1 MVTRVALAIL
11 LLTVTGCT
19 SRPKVAPTIERRKED
34 LLRGISRSNERLK
47 SLRGRGR
54 IAVSTGDRTYSGN
67 FSLLYSSPEKL
78 RIDVHGPFG
87 IQLLSVTSV
96 GDSVLAVMPMADIA
110 LVSRASSPGVGGLGE
125 VVTARDLMELATAT
139 VSVADTIRPDRVTLE
154 RKSGFDVLIY
164 EESGYTKRITV
175 NARTGATVARSTH
188 DMANRSVLE
197 CDYGRFKL
205 TEGILR
211 PYVVKIREVE
221 SGNRL
226 EMVYEH
232 QSLNRRL
239 DDREFYLEIP
249 RGVEII
255 QDK

>member
-1 MVTRVALAIL
+1 LVIRVALAIL
-11 LLTVTGCT
+11 LLGVTGCT
-19 SRPKVAPTIERRKED
+19 SRYKVAPTIERRKED
-34 LLRGISRSNERLK
+34 LLRGISRSNERLR

-54 IAVSTGDRTYSGN
+54 IAVSTGGRTYSGN
-67 FSLLYSSPEKL
+67 FSLLYRSPEKL
-78 RIDVHGPFG
+78 RIDVNGPFG

-96 GDSVLAVMPMADIA
+96 EDSVLAVMPLADIA
-110 LVSRASSPGVGGLGE
+110 YVSRASSPGVGGLGE
-125 VVTARDLMELATAT
+125 VVTAGDLMELATAT
-139 VSVADTIRPDRVTLE
+139 VTVAGTLLPE
-154 RKSGFDVLIY
+154 KVSLEHNDGSDVLVY
-164 EESGYTKRITV
+164 EDSGYTKRITV

-188 DMANRSVLE
+188 DKADRLVLQ

-205 TEGILR
+205 TEGMLR

-221 SGNRL
+221 SDNRL

-232 QSLNRRL
+232 QSLNGRM
-239 DDREFYLEIP
+239 DDREFHLEIP